1 MTEPLDVLAIMA
13 HPDAAELLCGGSLAK
28 SSSEGQR
35 VGVLDLTHGEKGSSG
50 SREIRAKEASNAS
63 AILGLSVRQ
72 NAGLADASLIN
83 DSQAKHIVVE
93 LIRELRPQ
101 AVVTHS

>member
-13 HPDAAELLCGGSLAK
+13 HPDDAELLCGGSLAK

-72 NAGLADASLIN
+72 NAGLPAASLIN
-83 DSQAKHIVVE
+83 DSQAKHTVVE